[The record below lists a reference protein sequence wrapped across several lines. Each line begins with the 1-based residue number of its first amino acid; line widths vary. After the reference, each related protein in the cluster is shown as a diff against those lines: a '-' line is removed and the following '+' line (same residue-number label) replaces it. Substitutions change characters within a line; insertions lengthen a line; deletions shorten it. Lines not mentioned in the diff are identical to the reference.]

1 MADNAAAPSANRTP
15 AAVSDSDFADILAA
29 TRQFIRNQVVP
40 RELEIMA
47 ADRVPDDIRDQT
59 KNMGLFG
66 YAIPQEWGGLG
77 LNLAQ
82 DVELAMEFGYT
93 SLALRSMFGTN
104 NGIAGQ
110 VLVGFGTDEQKSRW
124 LEGIASGDVVASFA
138 LTEPGAGS
146 NPAGLRTKAVKDGD
160 QWVINGRKQYITNAP
175 TAGLFIVFARTR
187 PADAE
192 GPGIAVF
199 LVPADT
205 PGIQIGAKDA
215 KMGQEGAWTAD
226 VSFDDVRVGQDTL
239 VGGSED
245 IGYRAAMTSLARGRV
260 HIAALAVGSAQRALD
275 ESVAYAATATQGGT
289 PIGNFQLVQ
298 AMLADQ
304 QTGVMAGRA
313 LVREAARLWVT
324 GEDRRI
330 APSSAKLFCTEMAG
344 NVADLAVQIHGGSGY
359 MRDVPVERIYREVRL
374 LRLYEGTSEIQR
386 LIIGGGLVK
395 AARQRTANQTI

>member
-1 MADNAAAPSANRTP
+1 MS
-15 AAVSDSDFADILAA
+15 AAVSDDDFQQILAQ
-29 TRQFIRNQVVP
+29 TRQFVRSAVVP
-40 RELEIMA
+40 REQEILTE
-47 ADRVPDDIRDQT
+47 DKVPDDIREQT
-59 KNMGLFG
+59 KRMGLFG

-110 VLVGFGTDEQKSRW
+110 VLVGFGTDEQKTRW

-146 NPAGLRTKAVKDGD
+146 NPSGLRTKAVRDGAA
-160 QWVINGRKQYITNAP
+160 WVISGQKQFITNAP
-175 TAGLFIVFARTR
+175 NADLFVVFARTR
-187 PADAE
+187 PADDQGA
-192 GPGIAVF
+192 GIAVF
-199 LVPADT
+199 LVPADAA
-205 PGIQIGAKDA
+205 GVEVGAKDA
-215 KMGQEGAWTAD
+215 KMGQEGAWTSD
-226 VSFDDVRVGQDTL
+226 VTFNDVRVPDAAL
-239 VGGSED
+239 VGGAED

-260 HIAALAVGSAQRALD
+260 HIAALAVGAAQRALD

-298 AMLADQ
+298 AMIADQ
-304 QTGVMAGRA
+304 QTQVMAGRA
-313 LVREAARLWVT
+313 LVRDAARKWVDD
-324 GEDRRI
+324 EDRRI
-330 APSSAKLFCTEMAG
+330 APSVAKLFCTEMAG
-344 NVADLAVQIHGGSGY
+344 TVADLAVQVHGGAGY
-359 MRDVPVERIYREVRL
+359 MRGVTVERIYRDVRL

-395 AARQRTANQTI
+395 AAQRQN